1 MILIADSGS
10 TKTDWACTSENGG
23 NVIRFKS
30 LGYNPNYISGEEIRN
45 DILANLPAGFPVKDV
60 KEVYF
65 YGAGVSELEYG
76 FMQDVLKSVFVA
88 AETVFVAMDLLGA
101 ARALLGQ
108 ESGFAAI
115 LGTGCNT
122 CLYNG
127 EEVTLN
133 IDSLGFILGD
143 EGSGG
148 YIGKPC

>member
-115 LGTGCNT
+115 LGKLVTPACTTGGSDT
-122 CLYNG
+122 
-127 EEVTLN
+127 N
-133 IDSLGFILGD
+133 IDSPWFH
-143 EGSGG
+143 SGTKAVG
-148 YIGKPC
+148 QT

>member
-65 YGAGVSELEYG
+65 YGAGV
-76 FMQDVLKSVFVA
+76 QR
-88 AETVFVAMDLLGA
+88 T
-101 ARALLGQ
+101 
-108 ESGFAAI
+108 
-115 LGTGCNT
+115 
-122 CLYNG
+122 
-127 EEVTLN
+127 
-133 IDSLGFILGD
+133 
-143 EGSGG
+143 
-148 YIGKPC
+148 